1 MTSRHST
8 AIRHRRTPRSQ
19 RDWWAA
25 PAAFLATLL
34 ALPASANI
42 NIPDAPLT
50 TGARVPPNI
59 LFILDDSGSMAFDAM
74 PASEVTSDWK
84 TRTYVHNTVYYNPF
98 KTYQP
103 WIQANGKPM
112 TGGTSYRAVYGSFN
126 LVGGTTIDLSDPNS
140 CQRYNRNHD
149 ATTDE
154 YSRSGGTLV
163 CGGVQT
169 FYVPRDTSNSNT
181 AYLSNIA
188 NYYRYQITAGG
199 TDVVRAEYGVVERSN
214 QQAVL
219 IDGASPRTGEL
230 TNNTA
235 LTHWLA
241 SVPAN
246 VTLDIEIR
254 NTEGRNN
261 TRNMSYRVDSPA
273 GETVCSGSRSKGQS
287 VTCTVFPTEAGQY
300 TIVLQR
306 TSGRNVTYSLS
317 AGRYTT
323 NSCDGLASGNGW
335 INCTPNTTPTG
346 RSIEDEK
353 TNYATWFS
361 YHRTRM
367 KAAKAG
373 ASAAFAELGTNVR
386 VGFRTIWQRNGSN
399 TSGNW
404 PRQDV
409 PIPVQYNDGLFDD
422 VTVGG
427 NVYDNRTKWYSRL
440 HNAIG
445 YGGTPLHGALY
456 QAGQYF
462 SSDAATG
469 PYGPQTGADQLA
481 CRQNFVILTTDGY
494 WNDWSNYP
502 AASRVGNADG
512 TSSATITEPS
522 TGASFTYTAGPPYA
536 DSHGGTNGTLADV
549 AMHFW
554 KRDLRPDL
562 RNIVPTTSSNP
573 AFWQHMVTFGLSI
586 GLSGNTGFKSVTDV
600 PADYDGWPNPM
611 DKEDADR
618 IDDLLHAAVNS
629 RGAFVAASDPDE
641 FTNGLKAALAA
652 IVERTGSFS
661 NVAANS
667 TSLDAGTRVFQAN
680 YVSGVWTGE
689 LRSQPVTIAGGVETV
704 DCSGGTQPANG
715 WCASKGIPTTGRKVY
730 TSDGHFDGATLT
742 ATTPNQAPRKFPS
755 EATEAQLESLARP
768 GPVLEAPVSGEQNA
782 AYIAGDRSLEMS
794 EGGSLRNRNHLLG
807 DIVGSSPAYVEDTGT
822 VYIGANDGMLHAFD
836 AASGDELFAYIPGI
850 INWRNLS
857 ELSRPD
863 YGHRYFVDGP
873 IVVTSRQQTPG
884 KNLLVGTLGK
894 GGKGLFAL
902 DVTVPTS
909 FGEGNNVLWEVR
921 DTPNGNM
928 GLVQGKPILARVRDG
943 ATATKNAVVLGN
955 GVNSTSGRAALI
967 VLDLDTGDVIR
978 EIAVGPTGVS
988 NGLSAPA
995 GVLGPDGRTL
1005 AYVYA
1010 GDMLGNVW
1018 KFDLTSNDPAK
1029 WDVTRLFTATDDEGN
1044 AQPITAG
1051 IAVATH
1057 PLTNKRWIFFGTG
1070 RYLTTDDVSSTAVQS
1085 MYGFVDDGT
1094 PIVRSGAGAN
1104 LTSRTVQV
1112 TGNVSGYPV
1121 RGFEANTP
1129 LPPNSKGW
1137 FIDLPESGERIVQD
1151 AQVVSTFLITASVI
1165 PSGDACESGGRGFI
1179 NALDAFTGTSAGG
1192 SYFDLDG
1199 DGSTSDEVIGTP
1211 PRPVGSVNVGGGMP
1225 TLPNLLRGRFVVG
1238 GSEGS
1243 DVRGTR
1249 TLAPRWD
1256 RASWREIRRD

>member
-74 PASEVTSDWK
+74 PASAVTSDWK

-103 WIQANGKPM
+103 WIQANGEPM

-140 CQRYNRNHD
+140 CQRYNRNND

-154 YSRSGGTLV
+154 YRSGGTLV

-169 FYVPRDTSNSNT
+169 FYVPKDTTNT
-181 AYLSNIA
+181 DATYLSNQA
-188 NYYRYQITAGG
+188 NYYRYQIL
-199 TDVVRAEYGVVERSN
+199 TDGRIIRS
-214 QQAVL
+214 QWL
-219 IDGASPRTGEL
+219 PREGSPPNYNNGPEL
-230 TNNTA
+230 NSGCTNTNNT
-235 LTHWLA
+235 
-241 SVPAN
+241 
-246 VTLDIEIR
+246 
-254 NTEGRNN
+254 
-261 TRNMSYRVDSPA
+261 
-273 GETVCSGSRSKGQS
+273 
-287 VTCTVFPTEAGQY
+287 
-300 TIVLQR
+300 
-306 TSGRNVTYSLS
+306 
-317 AGRYTT
+317 TT
-323 NSCDGLASGNGW
+323 W
-335 INCTPNTTPTG
+335 RNCTRVTPTG
-346 RSIEDEK
+346 RTEEAERN
-353 TNYATWFS
+353 NYATWFS

-445 YGGTPLHGALY
+445 YSGTPLHGALY

-600 PADYDGWPNPM
+600 PADYDGWPDPM

-902 DVTVPTS
+902 DVTVPKS

-928 GLVQGKPILARVRDG
+928 GLVQGKPILARVRGG

-1094 PIVRSGAGAN
+1094 PIVRRGAGAN

>member
-74 PASEVTSDWK
+74 PASAVTSDWK

-103 WIQANGKPM
+103 WIQANGEPM

-154 YSRSGGTLV
+154 YRSGGTLV

-169 FYVPRDTSNSNT
+169 FYVPKDTTNT
-181 AYLSNIA
+181 DATYLSNQA
-188 NYYRYQITAGG
+188 NYYRYQIL
-199 TDVVRAEYGVVERSN
+199 TDGRIIRS
-214 QQAVL
+214 QWL
-219 IDGASPRTGEL
+219 PREGSPPNYNNGPEL
-230 TNNTA
+230 NSGCTDT
-235 LTHWLA
+235 
-241 SVPAN
+241 
-246 VTLDIEIR
+246 R
-254 NTEGRNN
+254 NT
-261 TRNMSYRVDSPA
+261 
-273 GETVCSGSRSKGQS
+273 
-287 VTCTVFPTEAGQY
+287 
-300 TIVLQR
+300 
-306 TSGRNVTYSLS
+306 
-317 AGRYTT
+317 TT
-323 NSCDGLASGNGW
+323 W
-335 INCTPNTTPTG
+335 RNCTRVTPTG
-346 RSIEDEK
+346 RTEEAERN
-353 TNYATWFS
+353 NYATWFS

-445 YGGTPLHGALY
+445 YSGTPLHGALY

-1018 KFDLTSNDPAK
+1018 KFDLTSNDPAE
-1029 WDVTRLFTATDDEGN
+1029 WGVTRLFTATDDEGN

>member
-74 PASEVTSDWK
+74 PADSIGDDWRN
-84 TRTYVHNTVYYNPF
+84 RTYVHNTVYYNPF

-103 WIQANGKPM
+103 WIQANGEPM

-140 CQRYNRNHD
+140 CRRYNRNHN

-154 YSRSGGTLV
+154 YSWSGGTLV
-163 CGGVQT
+163 CGGIQT
-169 FYVPRDTSNSNT
+169 FYVPRDPT
-181 AYLSNIA
+181 ATDSGYLNDRA
-188 NYYRYQITAGG
+188 NYYRYQIL
-199 TDVVRAEYGVVERSN
+199 TDGRIIRSEW
-214 QQAVL
+214 L
-219 IDGASPRTGEL
+219 PRQ
-230 TNNTA
+230 
-235 LTHWLA
+235 
-241 SVPAN
+241 
-246 VTLDIEIR
+246 
-254 NTEGRNN
+254 
-261 TRNMSYRVDSPA
+261 
-273 GETVCSGSRSKGQS
+273 GSRPNYNNGEPNSG
-287 VTCTVFPTEAGQY
+287 CTD
-300 TIVLQR
+300 
-306 TSGRNVTYSLS
+306 TSD
-317 AGRYTT
+317 TT
-323 NSCDGLASGNGW
+323 TW
-335 INCTPNTTPTG
+335 RNCTRVTPTG
-346 RSIEDEK
+346 RTEEAERN
-353 TNYATWFS
+353 NYATWFS

-373 ASAAFAELGTNVR
+373 ASEAFSKIGTEVR
-386 VGFRTIWQRNGSN
+386 VGFRTIWGRNGSQTN
-399 TSGNW
+399 ANW

-427 NVYDNRTKWYSRL
+427 KVYDNRTKWYSRL

-445 YGGTPLHGALY
+445 YDGTPLHGALY

-469 PYGPQTGADQLA
+469 PYGPQKDADQQLA
-481 CRQNFVILTTDGY
+481 CRQNFAILTTDGY
-494 WNDWSNYP
+494 WNSWSNYP
-502 AASRVGNADG
+502 SSRNRVGNTDNAAG
-512 TSSATITEPS
+512 SEITEPT
-522 TGASFTYTAGPPYA
+522 TGASYTYTPGPPYA
-536 DSHGGTNGTLADV
+536 DSHGDPDGTLADV

-611 DKEDADR
+611 DKADADR

-629 RGAFVAASDPDE
+629 RGAFVAASDPDA

-704 DCSGGTQPANG
+704 DCSGRTQPANG

-807 DIVGSSPAYVEDTGT
+807 DIVGSSPVYVEDTGT

-873 IVVTSRQQTPG
+873 IVVTSRQQTPD

-902 DVTVPTS
+902 DVTVPKS

-955 GVNSTSGRAALI
+955 GVNSTRGMAALI

-1018 KFDLTSNDPAK
+1018 KFDLTSNDPAE
-1029 WDVTRLFTATDDEGN
+1029 WGVTQLFTATDDEGN

-1070 RYLTTDDVSSTAVQS
+1070 RYMTTDDVSSTAVQS

-1179 NALDAFTGTSAGG
+1179 NALDAFTGTSAGA

-1243 DVRGTR
+1243 DVRGRGGTR

-1256 RASWREIRRD
+1256 RVSWREIRRD

>member
-74 PASEVTSDWK
+74 PASAVTSDWK

-103 WIQANGKPM
+103 WIQANGEPM

-154 YSRSGGTLV
+154 YRSGGTLV

-169 FYVPRDTSNSNT
+169 FYVPRDPT
-181 AYLSNIA
+181 ATDSGYLNDRA
-188 NYYRYQITAGG
+188 NYYRYRILEDLTVERAEWGAVKDNPAVAAPWSPATGLNGSPDTWNYFTIDVPQNATNLSVWTTAGSG
-199 TDVVRAEYGVVERSN
+199 TGRWEDLYVRRGSRPTTGTYDCASNNSSRGNESCSINNPAAGTWYIGVRAGGSSTYS
-214 QQAVL
+214 
-219 IDGASPRTGEL
+219 
-230 TNNTA
+230 
-235 LTHWLA
+235 
-241 SVPAN
+241 N
-246 VTLDIEIR
+246 VTLR
-254 NTEGRNN
+254 AT
-261 TRNMSYRVDSPA
+261 
-273 GETVCSGSRSKGQS
+273 
-287 VTCTVFPTEAGQY
+287 
-300 TIVLQR
+300 
-306 TSGRNVTYSLS
+306 
-317 AGRYTT
+317 YTT
-323 NSCDGLASGNGW
+323 TNRCPGESGTTTW
-335 INCTPNTTPTG
+335 INCTAATPTG
-346 RSIEDEK
+346 RSPAAERE
-353 TNYATWFS
+353 NYATWFS

-409 PIPVQYNDGLFDD
+409 PIPVEYNDGLFDD

-427 NVYDNRTKWYSRL
+427 KVYDNRTKWYSRL

-445 YGGTPLHGALY
+445 HDGTPLHGALY

-600 PADYDGWPNPM
+600 PADYDGWPDPM

-768 GPVLEAPVSGEQNA
+768 GPVLVAPVSGEQNA

-857 ELSRPD
+857 DLSRPD

-902 DVTVPTS
+902 DVTVPKS

-955 GVNSTSGRAALI
+955 GVNSTSGRAVLI

-1029 WDVTRLFTATDDEGN
+1029 WGVTRLFTATDDEGN

-1070 RYLTTDDVSSTAVQS
+1070 RYMTTDDVSSTAVQS

>member
-74 PASEVTSDWK
+74 PADSIGDDWRN
-84 TRTYVHNTVYYNPF
+84 RTYVHNAVYYNPA
-98 KTYQP
+98 KDYLP
-103 WIQANGKPM
+103 WVGADGHRL
-112 TGGTSYRAVYGSFN
+112 TGGTSYNAVYGSFN
-126 LVGGTTIDLSDPNS
+126 LVGGTTIDLADETS
-140 CQRYNRNHD
+140 CRRYNRNHD

-154 YSRSGGTLV
+154 YSWSGGTLV

-169 FYVPRDTSNSNT
+169 FYVPKDTTNT
-181 AYLSNIA
+181 DATYLSNRA
-188 NYYRYQITAGG
+188 NYYRYQIL
-199 TDVVRAEYGVVERSN
+199 TDGRIIRSEW
-214 QQAVL
+214 L
-219 IDGASPRTGEL
+219 PRQGSRPNYNNGEPNSGCTN
-230 TNNTA
+230 TNNT
-235 LTHWLA
+235 
-241 SVPAN
+241 
-246 VTLDIEIR
+246 
-254 NTEGRNN
+254 
-261 TRNMSYRVDSPA
+261 
-273 GETVCSGSRSKGQS
+273 
-287 VTCTVFPTEAGQY
+287 
-300 TIVLQR
+300 
-306 TSGRNVTYSLS
+306 
-317 AGRYTT
+317 TT
-323 NSCDGLASGNGW
+323 W
-335 INCTPNTTPTG
+335 RNCTRATPTG
-346 RSIEDEK
+346 RTEEAERN
-353 TNYATWFS
+353 NYATWFS

-373 ASAAFAELGTNVR
+373 ASEAFSKIGTEVR
-386 VGFRTIWQRNGSN
+386 VGFRTIWGRNGSQTN
-399 TSGNW
+399 ANW

-445 YGGTPLHGALY
+445 YDGTPLHGALY

-462 SSDAATG
+462 SSDAETG

-481 CRQNFVILTTDGY
+481 CRQNFTILTTDGY

-502 AASRVGNADG
+502 AAGRVGNADG

-562 RNIVPTTSSNP
+562 RNIVPTTSANP

-600 PADYDGWPNPM
+600 DPDYDGWPNPM
-611 DKEDADR
+611 DTPDADR

-661 NVAANS
+661 NVATNS

-755 EATEAQLESLARP
+755 EATEAQLESLARL

-857 ELSRPD
+857 DLSRPD

-884 KNLLVGTLGK
+884 KNLLVGALGK

-1018 KFDLTSNDPAK
+1018 KFDLTNTSPAS
-1029 WDVTRLFTATDDEGN
+1029 WTGTRLFTAAVGGV
-1044 AQPITAG
+1044 AQPISGGLAL
-1051 IAVATH
+1051 AVH
-1057 PLTNKRWIFFGTG
+1057 PLTNQRWVFFGTG
-1070 RYLTTDDVSSTAVQS
+1070 RYMTTDDVSSTAVQS
-1085 MYGFVDDGT
+1085 LYGFVDEDEE
-1094 PIVRSGAGAN
+1094 VARED
-1104 LTSRTVQV
+1104 LTRRTVQV
-1112 TGNVSGYPV
+1112 TGTVGGFPV
-1121 RGFEANTP
+1121 RGFESRAP
-1129 LPPNSKGW
+1129 LPAGSKGW
-1137 FIDLPESGERIVQD
+1137 YIDLPESGERIVQD
-1151 AQVVSTFLITASVI
+1151 AQVVSTFLITASII

-1256 RASWREIRRD
+1256 RVSWREIRRD

>member
-74 PASEVTSDWK
+74 PADSIGDDWRN
-84 TRTYVHNTVYYNPF
+84 RTYVHNTVYYNPF

-103 WIQANGKPM
+103 WIQANGEPM

-126 LVGGTTIDLSDPNS
+126 LVGGTTIDLSNPNS
-140 CQRYNRNHD
+140 CQRYNRNND

-154 YSRSGGTLV
+154 YRSGGTLV

-169 FYVPRDTSNSNT
+169 FYVPKDTTNT
-181 AYLSNIA
+181 DATYLSNQA
-188 NYYRYQITAGG
+188 NYYRYQIL
-199 TDVVRAEYGVVERSN
+199 TDGRIIRS
-214 QQAVL
+214 QWL
-219 IDGASPRTGEL
+219 PREGSPPNYNNGPEL
-230 TNNTA
+230 NSGCTNTNNT
-235 LTHWLA
+235 
-241 SVPAN
+241 
-246 VTLDIEIR
+246 
-254 NTEGRNN
+254 
-261 TRNMSYRVDSPA
+261 
-273 GETVCSGSRSKGQS
+273 
-287 VTCTVFPTEAGQY
+287 
-300 TIVLQR
+300 
-306 TSGRNVTYSLS
+306 
-317 AGRYTT
+317 TT
-323 NSCDGLASGNGW
+323 W
-335 INCTPNTTPTG
+335 RNCTRVTPTG
-346 RSIEDEK
+346 RTEEAERN
-353 TNYATWFS
+353 NYATWFS

-445 YGGTPLHGALY
+445 YSGTPLHGALY

-1018 KFDLTSNDPAK
+1018 KFDLTSNDPAE
-1029 WDVTRLFTATDDEGN
+1029 WGVTRLFTATDDEGN

>member
-74 PASEVTSDWK
+74 PASAVTSDWK

-103 WIQANGKPM
+103 WIQANGEPM

-140 CQRYNRNHD
+140 CQRYNRNND

-154 YSRSGGTLV
+154 YRSGGTLV

-169 FYVPRDTSNSNT
+169 FYVPKDTTNT
-181 AYLSNIA
+181 DATYLSNQA
-188 NYYRYQITAGG
+188 NYYRYQIL
-199 TDVVRAEYGVVERSN
+199 TDGRIIRS
-214 QQAVL
+214 QWL
-219 IDGASPRTGEL
+219 PREGSPPNYNNGPEL
-230 TNNTA
+230 NSGCTNTNNT
-235 LTHWLA
+235 
-241 SVPAN
+241 
-246 VTLDIEIR
+246 
-254 NTEGRNN
+254 
-261 TRNMSYRVDSPA
+261 
-273 GETVCSGSRSKGQS
+273 
-287 VTCTVFPTEAGQY
+287 
-300 TIVLQR
+300 
-306 TSGRNVTYSLS
+306 
-317 AGRYTT
+317 TT
-323 NSCDGLASGNGW
+323 W
-335 INCTPNTTPTG
+335 RNCTRVTPTG
-346 RSIEDEK
+346 RTEEAERN
-353 TNYATWFS
+353 NYATWFS

-445 YGGTPLHGALY
+445 YSGTPLHGALY

-902 DVTVPTS
+902 DVTVPKS

-928 GLVQGKPILARVRDG
+928 GLVQGKPILARVRGG

-1018 KFDLTSNDPAK
+1018 KFDLTSNDPAE
-1029 WDVTRLFTATDDEGN
+1029 WGVTRLFTATDDEGN

-1094 PIVRSGAGAN
+1094 PIVRRGAGAN

>member
-74 PASEVTSDWK
+74 PASAVTSDWK

-103 WIQANGKPM
+103 WIQANGEPM
-112 TGGTSYRAVYGSFN
+112 TGGTSYSAVYGSFN

-140 CQRYNRNHD
+140 CQRYNRNND

-154 YSRSGGTLV
+154 YSWSGGTLV
-163 CGGVQT
+163 CGGIQT
-169 FYVPRDTSNSNT
+169 FYVPKDTTNT
-181 AYLSNIA
+181 DATYLSNQA
-188 NYYRYQITAGG
+188 NYYRYQIL
-199 TDVVRAEYGVVERSN
+199 TDGRIIRS
-214 QQAVL
+214 QWLPRQ
-219 IDGASPRTGEL
+219 GSSPNYNNGPEL
-230 TNNTA
+230 NSGCTNTNNT
-235 LTHWLA
+235 
-241 SVPAN
+241 
-246 VTLDIEIR
+246 
-254 NTEGRNN
+254 
-261 TRNMSYRVDSPA
+261 
-273 GETVCSGSRSKGQS
+273 
-287 VTCTVFPTEAGQY
+287 
-300 TIVLQR
+300 
-306 TSGRNVTYSLS
+306 
-317 AGRYTT
+317 TT
-323 NSCDGLASGNGW
+323 W
-335 INCTPNTTPTG
+335 RNCTRVTPTG
-346 RSIEDEK
+346 RTEVAERN
-353 TNYATWFS
+353 NYATWFS

-404 PRQDV
+404 PSQDV

-445 YGGTPLHGALY
+445 HDGTPLHGALY

-469 PYGPQTGADQLA
+469 PYGPQTDADQQLA
-481 CRQNFVILTTDGY
+481 CRQNFAILTTDGY
-494 WNDWSNYP
+494 WNSWSNYP
-502 AASRVGNADG
+502 SRNRVGNTDNAAG
-512 TSSATITEPS
+512 SEITEPT
-522 TGASFTYTAGPPYA
+522 TGASYTYTPGPPYA

-562 RNIVPTTSSNP
+562 RNIVPTTSANP

-600 PADYDGWPNPM
+600 PADYDGWPDPM
-611 DKEDADR
+611 DTEDADR

-742 ATTPNQAPRKFPS
+742 ATTPNQAPREFPAN
-755 EATEAQLESLARP
+755 ATTEQLNSLVRL
-768 GPVLEAPVSGEQNA
+768 GPLLPAPVSGADNA
-782 AYIAGDRSLEMS
+782 AYIAGTRTLEMS
-794 EGGSLRNRNHLLG
+794 QTGGYLRNRNHLLG

-857 ELSRPD
+857 DLSRPD

-921 DTPNGNM
+921 DTPHENM
-928 GLVQGKPILARVRDG
+928 GLVQGRPIL
-943 ATATKNAVVLGN
+943 TKLNVGGTSKDVVVLGN
-955 GVNSTSGRAALI
+955 GVNSASGRAALI
-967 VLDLDTGDVIR
+967 ILDLADGSVVG
-978 EIAVGPTGVS
+978 EIPVGPTEVS

-1018 KFDLTSNDPAK
+1018 KFDLTNTSPASWK
-1029 WDVTRLFTATDDEGN
+1029 GTRLFTAAVGGV
-1044 AQPITAG
+1044 AQPISGGLTL
-1051 IAVATH
+1051 AVH
-1057 PLTNKRWIFFGTG
+1057 PLTNQRWVFFGTG
-1070 RYLTTDDVSSTAVQS
+1070 RYMTTDDVSSTAVQS

-1256 RASWREIRRD
+1256 RASWREIRGD

>member
-74 PASEVTSDWK
+74 PASAVTSDWK

-103 WIQANGKPM
+103 WIQANGEPM

-169 FYVPRDTSNSNT
+169 FYVPKDTTNT
-181 AYLSNIA
+181 DATYLSNQA
-188 NYYRYQITAGG
+188 NYYRYQIL
-199 TDVVRAEYGVVERSN
+199 TDGRIIRS
-214 QQAVL
+214 QWL
-219 IDGASPRTGEL
+219 PREGSPPNYNNGPEL
-230 TNNTA
+230 NSGCTDTKNT
-235 LTHWLA
+235 
-241 SVPAN
+241 
-246 VTLDIEIR
+246 
-254 NTEGRNN
+254 
-261 TRNMSYRVDSPA
+261 
-273 GETVCSGSRSKGQS
+273 
-287 VTCTVFPTEAGQY
+287 
-300 TIVLQR
+300 
-306 TSGRNVTYSLS
+306 
-317 AGRYTT
+317 TT
-323 NSCDGLASGNGW
+323 W
-335 INCTPNTTPTG
+335 RNCTRVTPTG
-346 RSIEDEK
+346 RTEEAERN
-353 TNYATWFS
+353 NYATWFS

-445 YGGTPLHGALY
+445 YSGTPLHGALY

-600 PADYDGWPNPM
+600 PADYDGWPDPM

-1018 KFDLTSNDPAK
+1018 KFDLTSNDPAE
-1029 WDVTRLFTATDDEGN
+1029 WGVTRLFTATDDEGN

>member
-74 PASEVTSDWK
+74 PASAVTSDWK

-103 WIQANGKPM
+103 WIQANGEPM

-169 FYVPRDTSNSNT
+169 FYVPKDTTNT
-181 AYLSNIA
+181 DATYLSNQA
-188 NYYRYQITAGG
+188 NYYRYQIL
-199 TDVVRAEYGVVERSN
+199 TDGRIIRS
-214 QQAVL
+214 QWL
-219 IDGASPRTGEL
+219 PREGSPPNYNNGPEL
-230 TNNTA
+230 NSGCTDTKNT
-235 LTHWLA
+235 
-241 SVPAN
+241 
-246 VTLDIEIR
+246 
-254 NTEGRNN
+254 
-261 TRNMSYRVDSPA
+261 
-273 GETVCSGSRSKGQS
+273 
-287 VTCTVFPTEAGQY
+287 
-300 TIVLQR
+300 
-306 TSGRNVTYSLS
+306 
-317 AGRYTT
+317 TT
-323 NSCDGLASGNGW
+323 W
-335 INCTPNTTPTG
+335 RNCTRVTPTG
-346 RSIEDEK
+346 RTEEAERN
-353 TNYATWFS
+353 NYATWFS

-409 PIPVQYNDGLFDD
+409 PIPVEYNDGLFDD

-445 YGGTPLHGALY
+445 YSGTPLHGALY

-600 PADYDGWPNPM
+600 PADYDGWPDPM

-1018 KFDLTSNDPAK
+1018 KFDLTSNDPAE
-1029 WDVTRLFTATDDEGN
+1029 WGVTRLFTATDDEGN